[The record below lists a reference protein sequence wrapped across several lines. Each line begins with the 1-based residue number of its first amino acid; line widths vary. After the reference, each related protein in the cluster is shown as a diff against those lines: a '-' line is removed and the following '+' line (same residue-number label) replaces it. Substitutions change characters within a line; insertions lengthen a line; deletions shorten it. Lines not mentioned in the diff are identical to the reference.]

1 MFVFTLPVAGHGEG
15 RNKKNQQIDTW
26 WQQLGTPVSDRRSL
40 QEGAVLIERAL
51 KWIEGEKG

>member
-15 RNKKNQQIDTW
+15 RNKKNRQIDTW

-40 QEGAVLIERAL
+40 QEDAVLIERAL
-51 KWIEGEKG
+51 K